1 MIIVFGYASPH
12 YLDRFNI
19 LFVQNYVCNS
29 NLQYKSKVLLNL
41 LQINFVVLWYIY
53 AVKHTK
59 KCFWTTA
66 FVVLWCN
73 FREIL
78 RYFFCFRL
86 V

>member
-29 NLQYKSKVLLNL
+29 NL